1 MSEKRKIRKRKRKDA
16 FSAFL
21 PSSIL
26 ISFRSRSF
34 KVTSIIYERQ
44 ESKKDAC
51 PTDGAQGAG
60 LQIFARTRAHVST
73 LYRPVDTPASDRSF
87 FPAFSVFFCAS
98 SFFFSLTG
106 DIVSVSKESAALS
119 HNRSASTGHK
129 FRNNA
134 RNKDELD
141 CDEYRFASPHYD
153 LGHLSLVII
162 GLLD

>member
-1 MSEKRKIRKRKRKDA
+1 MRAPPMVRKVRACKYLRGHVHTFQPFIDLLTHRHPIVLFFR
-16 FSAFL
+16 FL
-21 PSSIL
+21 FL
-26 ISFRSRSF
+26 
-34 KVTSIIYERQ
+34 
-44 ESKKDAC
+44 
-51 PTDGAQGAG
+51 
-60 LQIFARTRAHVST
+60 
-73 LYRPVDTPASDRSF
+73 
-87 FPAFSVFFCAS
+87 
-98 SFFFSLTG
+98 FFSLTG

-141 CDEYRFASPHYD
+141 CDEYRFASLHYD